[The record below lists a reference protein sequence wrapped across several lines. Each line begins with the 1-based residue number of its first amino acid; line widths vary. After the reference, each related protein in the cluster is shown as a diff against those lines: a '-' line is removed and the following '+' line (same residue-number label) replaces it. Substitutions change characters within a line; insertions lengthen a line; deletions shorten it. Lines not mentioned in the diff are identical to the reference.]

1 MALVL
6 GFDRLANGALVT
18 SSAAPASTAR
28 RRFGW
33 AISSAGAAHR
43 ANATA
48 GLPAGA
54 VTVKG
59 RAYSSG
65 GAVCFTT
72 TKPEGTAAKFIG
84 GVRHHVNGSIFVKT
98 TAPATPAR
106 SGHEKLLID
115 RVDGAV
121 IFDSVA

>member
-1 MALVL
+1 MALVN
-6 GFDRLANGALVT
+6 GFDRSVNGALVT
-18 SSAAPASTAR
+18 ASAAPASTAR

-33 AISSAGAAHR
+33 AISAAGAAHR
-43 ANATA
+43 VNATA

-59 RAYSSG
+59 RSYSPG

-84 GVRHHVNGSIFVKT
+84 GIRHHINGSIFVKT
-98 TAPATPAR
+98 TAPATAAR
-106 SGHEKLLID
+106 SGHERLLID